1 MLFMS
6 LVYLSSF
13 IRVFLYKI
21 KTGSTPSHQKHC
33 TFMILWWC
41 DRGCAKT
48 AVNKFCYLFLQVY
61 SFIKTVW
68 SHHQCI
74 IAKLLIW
81 NSTFISASAHLSTR
95 YPGCSIQVKFN
106 GGGGIKLFY
115 FCSRWKKIARNVLH
129 VTCFN
134 GLSFKPI

>member
-13 IRVFLYKI
+13 IRVLLYKI
-21 KTGSTPSHQKHC
+21 KTGSTPSHLKHC
-33 TFMILWWC
+33 TFMTLWWC
-41 DRGCAKT
+41 DRGCPKT
-48 AVNKFCYLFLQVY
+48 TVNKFCYLFLQVY

-81 NSTFISASAHLSTR
+81 NSNFISSPEHKIS
-95 YPGCSIQVKFN
+95 GCSKQVKFN
-106 GGGGIKLFY
+106 GGGHKIIL

-129 VTCFN
+129 VTCCN